1 MTQPKPEEP
10 AKTYEVAA
18 EAAEEA
24 VAAAAVAAEKGEE
37 DDATETWQEAESDV
51 LDLVES
57 LKQKLAQIHPGI
69 GDQLTLARFV
79 RFIEANSTCL

>member
-1 MTQPKPEEP
+1 MTAPTKKKIKKETVVKEE
-10 AKTYEVAA
+10 TTEESSEA
-18 EAAEEA
+18 ES
-24 VAAAAVAAEKGEE
+24 EE

-79 RFIEANSTCL
+79 HFIEANSTCL

>member
-1 MTQPKPEEP
+1 MTAPTKKKIKKETVVKEE
-10 AKTYEVAA
+10 TTEESSEA
-18 EAAEEA
+18 ES
-24 VAAAAVAAEKGEE
+24 EE

>member
-1 MTQPKPEEP
+1 MAAPTKKKVKKEPTVVKEES
-10 AKTYEVAA
+10 
-18 EAAEEA
+18 AEETSS
-24 VAAAAVAAEKGEE
+24 EE
-37 DDATETWQEAESDV
+37 SDDEEATDLWQEAENDV